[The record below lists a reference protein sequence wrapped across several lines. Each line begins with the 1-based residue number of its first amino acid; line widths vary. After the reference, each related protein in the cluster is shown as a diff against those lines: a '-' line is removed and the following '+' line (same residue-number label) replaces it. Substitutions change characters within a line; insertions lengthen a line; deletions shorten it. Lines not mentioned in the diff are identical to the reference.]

1 MISNKVRYALRALIY
16 LGERWPSPAS
26 IPDIA
31 VGARAPRKFL
41 ETILLE
47 LKLDGMLRSR
57 RGRAG
62 GYELAMRPEEISLA
76 DVLRSID
83 GPLALAPCASRT
95 AFRACDDCED
105 VLTCRIR
112 NILLEGRDAL
122 AAVLEGRTLANL
134 LSADDG
140 AKETLEQL
148 S

>member
-1 MISNKVRYALRALIY
+1 
-16 LGERWPSPAS
+16 
-26 IPDIA
+26 
-31 VGARAPRKFL
+31 
-41 ETILLE
+41 
-47 LKLDGMLRSR
+47 MLRSR

-122 AAVLEGRTLANL
+122 AAVLEGRSLADL